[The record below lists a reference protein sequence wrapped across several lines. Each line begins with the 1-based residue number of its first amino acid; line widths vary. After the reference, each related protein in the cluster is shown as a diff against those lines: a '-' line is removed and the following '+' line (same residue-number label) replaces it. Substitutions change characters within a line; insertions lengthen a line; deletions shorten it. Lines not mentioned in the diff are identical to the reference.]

1 MVAFWILATL
11 MTLLALAVVLV
22 PLLRT
27 QAPSGPSARE
37 VALDVLRGQR
47 SEIESDIAAGQLPAD
62 ARAEAME
69 ELVARAGE
77 DLETG
82 ESDAPRADGRK
93 PWIAAVTVGLAVPAL
108 AFGIYAAIGTPSASD
123 PKTLVAQASASP
135 DDKQIAGMVE
145 SLARKV
151 RERPDDAKGWA
162 LLARSLA
169 ALGRF
174 QESADAYEHLAKV
187 QPNDPDVLADW
198 ADALGMAQGRTL
210 LGRPRELAEQA
221 LKIDPAHQK
230 ALALVATAAM
240 DAGDFAGAL
249 GYWQRVAATMPPGSP
264 DAAQVEQIIAEV
276 RGRAAAGGK
285 APLAAARPAAPPVA
299 AAPARTPVAA
309 APARTPAPA
318 PAATADPAAA
328 KSVTGSVAVAAALK
342 PQITGNETLFVFAR
356 SEGGPRVPL
365 AVMRASAAT
374 LPVAFALDDS
384 QSMAPGMNISS
395 AQALRVE
402 ARLSRSGNATPQ
414 SGDLV
419 GTSNVV
425 TPGARGVQIVVD
437 RVLP

>member
-1 MVAFWILATL
+1 MVAFWVLATL

-22 PLLRT
+22 PLLRAR
-27 QAPSGPSARE
+27 APSGPSARE

-47 SEIESDIAAGQLPAD
+47 REIESDIAAGQLPAD

-82 ESDAPRADGRK
+82 EPDAPRAEGPR
-93 PWIAAVTVGLAVPAL
+93 PWALAIVAGIAIPAL

-123 PKTLVAQASASP
+123 ARTLAVQPSA
-135 DDKQIAGMVE
+135 DEKQIADMVE

-151 RERPDDAKGWA
+151 RDRPDDANGWA
-162 LLARSLA
+162 LLARSMA

-174 QESADAYEHLAKV
+174 QESAEAYEHLGKLK
-187 QPNDPDVLADW
+187 PNDADVLADW

-285 APLAAARPAAPPVA
+285 APLASNSIAPAAPASRPAEAAPAAATATTSKPAPAVA
-299 AAPARTPVAA
+299 AAASAGQ
-309 APARTPAPA
+309 
-318 PAATADPAAA
+318 
-328 KSVTGSVAVAAALK
+328 SVTGSVAVAAALK
-342 PQITGNETLFVFAR
+342 SQVTGAETLFVFAR

-374 LPVAFALDDS
+374 LPIPFQLDDS
-384 QSMAPGMNISS
+384 QAMAPGMNISS

-414 SGDLV
+414 PGDLV